1 MQEDGFGKDKS
12 YLNILVLSD
21 RFVAKKMEVDG
32 ISAVSFFLWQHF
44 RIMYCSSILLVLLP
58 SVNIRVRS
66 LIRHGATFFLSNQC
80 CDR

>member
-1 MQEDGFGKDKS
+1 MWEEIRAMKPVGEICIYKKMASRKDKS

-44 RIMYCSSILLVLLP
+44 RIMYCSSIFACA
-58 SVNIRVRS
+58 SS
-66 LIRHGATFFLSNQC
+66 FS
-80 CDR
+80 